1 LPINHFED
9 NGRHSMKVAL
19 RLALLLPL
27 AACSTPAP
35 EQVVA
40 APRVSIH
47 LPAEGAVVGDTVQ
60 LHLGAEG
67 ISIVAATGER
77 VEGEAHHHL
86 FIDTDPTPDSVMI
99 PKDDRIRHL
108 GTGADTIS
116 LVLAP
121 GKHRIIAV
129 VAWGDHV
136 PVKGAVRDTV
146 EFEVRGAVI
155 QP

>member
-1 LPINHFED
+1 
-9 NGRHSMKVAL
+9 MKVAL

>member
-1 LPINHFED
+1 
-9 NGRHSMKVAL
+9 MKVAPA
-19 RLALLLPL
+19 LALLLPL
-27 AACSTPAP
+27 AACNAPAADP
-35 EQVVA
+35 VVT
-40 APRVSIH
+40 APRVTIT
-47 LPAEGAVVGDTVQ
+47 LPTDGAVVGDTVHVD
-60 LHLGAEG
+60 LEAEG

-86 FIDTDPTPDSVMI
+86 FIDVDPTADSVMI

-108 GTGADTIS
+108 GTGADTVS

-129 VAWGDHV
+129 AAWGDHV

-146 EFEVRGAVI
+146 EFEVRAAVI

>member
-1 LPINHFED
+1 
-9 NGRHSMKVAL
+9 MKVAL

-27 AACSTPAP
+27 AACSKPAS
-35 EQVVA
+35 EAVVV
-40 APRVSIH
+40 APRVTIN
-47 LPAEGAVVGDTVQ
+47 LPAEGAVVGDTVHI
-60 LHLGAEG
+60 HLGAEG
-67 ISIVAATGER
+67 LSIVAATGER

-86 FIDTDPTPDSVMI
+86 FIDVDPTADSVMI

-108 GTGADTIS
+108 GTGADSIS

-129 VAWGDHV
+129 AAWGDHV
-136 PVKGAVRDTV
+136 PVKGAVRDTA
-146 EFEVRGAVI
+146 EFEVRAAVI